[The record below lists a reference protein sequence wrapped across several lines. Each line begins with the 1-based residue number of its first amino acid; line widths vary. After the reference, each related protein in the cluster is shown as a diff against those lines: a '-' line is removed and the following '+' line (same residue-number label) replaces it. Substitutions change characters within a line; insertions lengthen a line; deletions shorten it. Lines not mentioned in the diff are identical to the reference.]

1 MNSNHLNIIY
11 TTILQASVGNIISL
25 LNDFAGD
32 PLFAEKFALVF
43 ETTVSSEQ
51 FLQVVTTLPA
61 IEVRSDADLA
71 GALGA
76 FSGQT
81 QKVYLSESLVKGDS
95 SQLEAV
101 IIEEFGHYFDFRFN
115 TTDTPGDEGELFS
128 NVVRGVNLSNSELR
142 RIQNEDDH
150 AVISLDGQLIS
161 VEEAFGPN
169 GIVQIGTSGDYDE
182 YINAVSVDASG
193 NIIVAGNSPR
203 LNRGALIIKLDA
215 TGNELLDKTLSL
227 SSNSIFANGIGTDSN
242 GNISVAGFIS
252 GGSSDNTFVIK
263 LSASGS
269 QLWLQQFNSPGD
281 DRANGITIDSSDNIY
296 ITGEASG
303 SLFGN
308 SNAGGIDCYVAKY
321 DVNGSQLWVKQFGT
335 SSEDHSTG
343 ISAEK
348 NGNVYVTGYS
358 NGSLPG
364 NSNLGNNDAF
374 VVKYDASGNQIWVKQ
389 FGTSGED
396 RASGIV
402 TDSSGNVYVSG
413 YSSGTLPGN
422 KNLGSNDA
430 FIAKYNATGT
440 QLWIKQFGTSSD
452 DYAKGIS
459 IDTSGN
465 IYVTGYSNGSLPGNK
480 NLGSNDA
487 FAAKYDANGNQ
498 LWIKQFGTSSDDYAN
513 GISADNRGN
522 VYFGGYTNGN
532 LVPPDAGFI
541 SGKPDAFIIGLNSDN
556 GNRLTNTPLK
566 DKLTTPI
573 IRFQNMDKPGTYL
586 FAGEQEAVSIRQN
599 YKGFKEE
606 GLAFQVAVSKDDPL
620 MQPFYRFRNTQK
632 GREGTYLFTGQQEA
646 ISIRSKFKNFVEEGL
661 AFYAY
666 SAGVGGGT
674 TDFTRFQNK
683 NTLGTYLFTGPSE
696 TSSVL
701 TNSGFT
707 VEGSAFAAGG

>member
-1 MNSNHLNIIY
+1 MTNNYFNTIY

-25 LNDFAGD
+25 LNNFAGD
-32 PLFAEKFALVF
+32 PLFSEKFALVF
-43 ETTVSSEQ
+43 GTTVSSEQ
-51 FLQVVTTLPA
+51 FLQAVTTLP
-61 IEVRSDADLA
+61 EVEIRSDADLA

-101 IIEEFGHYFDFRFN
+101 LLEEFGHYFDFRFN

-128 NVVRGVNLSNSELR
+128 DVVRGVHLSNPELK

-150 AVISLDGQLIS
+150 AVISIDGQLIS

-169 GIVQIGTSGDYDE
+169 GIVQIGTPGNYDE
-182 YINAVSVDASG
+182 YINGISTDSSG
-193 NIIVAGNSPR
+193 NIFVAGNSPR
-203 LNRGALIIKLDA
+203 LNSGALIIKLDA
-215 TGNELLDKTLSL
+215 TGNKLLDKTLSL
-227 SSNSIFANGIGTDSN
+227 SSKSIAANGVSTDSN
-242 GNISVAGFIS
+242 GNISVTGFIS
-252 GGSSDNTFVIK
+252 GGASNNDTFVIK

-269 QLWLQQFNSPGD
+269 QLWLQQFNFLDD
-281 DRANGITIDSSDNIY
+281 DRANGITTDSSDNIY
-296 ITGEASG
+296 ISGETSG

-308 SNAGGIDCYVAKY
+308 SNVGGIDCYVAKY

-343 ISAEK
+343 VNAEK
-348 NGNVYVTGYS
+348 SGNVYVTGYS
-358 NGSLPG
+358 SGSLPG
-364 NSNLGNNDAF
+364 NSNLGSNDAF
-374 VVKYDASGNQIWVKQ
+374 VVKYDGSGNQIWVKQ

-396 RASGIV
+396 RANGVV
-402 TDSSGNVYVSG
+402 TDSTGNVYITGYTKGSLSG
-413 YSSGTLPGN
+413 N
-422 KNLGSNDA
+422 NNLGANDA

-459 IDTSGN
+459 IDASGN
-465 IYVTGYSNGSLPGNK
+465 TYVTGYSNGSLFGNK
-480 NLGSNDA
+480 NLGGNDA

-498 LWIKQFGTSSDDYAN
+498 LWIKQFGTSSDDYSN

-532 LVPPDAGFI
+532 LLPDTSL
-541 SGKPDAFIIGLNSDN
+541 SGKPDAFIIGVNSEN

-573 IRFQNMDKPGTYL
+573 IRFQNTDKPGTYL
-586 FAGEQEAVSIRQN
+586 FAGEQEAASIRQN

-606 GLAFQVAVSKDDPL
+606 GIAFQVAVSKDDPL

-632 GREGTYLFTGQQEA
+632 GREGTYLFAGQQEA
-646 ISIRSKFKNFVEEGL
+646 TSIRTKYKNFVEEGL

-674 TDFTRFQNK
+674 TDFARFQNK

-696 TSSVL
+696 TTSVMN
-701 TNSGFT
+701 NSGFT
-707 VEGSAFAAGG
+707 LEGSAFAAAG

>member
-1 MNSNHLNIIY
+1 MNSNLNTIY

-25 LNDFAGD
+25 LNDFAVD

-51 FLQVVTTLPA
+51 FLQAVTTLPA

-101 IIEEFGHYFDFRFN
+101 LIEEFGHYFDFRFN

-364 NSNLGNNDAF
+364 TSNLGNNDAF

-620 MQPFYRFRNTQK
+620 MQPFYRFKNTAK
-632 GREGTYLFTGQQEA
+632 GREGTYLFAGEQEA
-646 ISIRSKFKNFVEEGL
+646 TSIRSKYKNFVEEGL

-674 TDFTRFQNK
+674 TDFARFQNK
-683 NTLGTYLFTGPSE
+683 SLPGTYLFTGPSE